1 LVVSIGG
8 TPHLNQGDKM
18 RTITQL
24 QQSAINPT
32 GMYLEVPDIT
42 QEEIDN
48 AVLNGAKLCS
58 NTTSKWLV
66 IYFYKEG
73 SNIPYASQQLV
84 IYHNR

>member
-1 LVVSIGG
+1 MNNKG
-8 TPHLNQGDKM
+8 HNM

-58 NTTSKWLV
+58 NTTSKWLL
-66 IYFYKEG
+66 IHLYKEG
-73 SNIPYASQQLV
+73 SNIPHASQQLI
-84 IYHNR
+84 IYHNK